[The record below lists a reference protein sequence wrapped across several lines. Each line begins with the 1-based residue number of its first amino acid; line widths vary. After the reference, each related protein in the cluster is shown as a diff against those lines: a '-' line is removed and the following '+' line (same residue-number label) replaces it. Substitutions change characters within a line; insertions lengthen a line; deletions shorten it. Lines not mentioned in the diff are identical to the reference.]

1 MDLRQLHYFT
11 AVAEEQTI
19 SAAARKLHISQP
31 PLSQQIK
38 LLEDELGI
46 RLFDRQPRKVTLT
59 DAGHL
64 LYRHAKNILMLSDE
78 ALHEVR
84 DFAQGLHG
92 TLRLGTISSSGSA
105 LLERRMLDFCNQ
117 YPDVHFELHE
127 GNTFELLRLLEQ
139 GVIEIAVVRTPF
151 QTDDVACAYLEEEPM
166 SAVGWPRFF
175 NGNHTRRLALEA
187 LTDKPLIIYRR
198 FEQILR
204 TAFSARMLT
213 PNFFCINDDART
225 CLAWANASLGVALVP
240 QSVTR
245 QMARPG
251 IGIYELEEPEL
262 RTRIAAIH
270 KSDGYLSDIAV
281 RFLKVFEQSKQ

>member
-213 PNFFCINDDART
+213 PISSVSMTMRAPALPGQT
-225 CLAWANASLGVALVP
+225 PALASLWFRNLLLVKWPGPALAFMNWRSRNSEQGSL
-240 QSVTR
+240 QSTS
-245 QMARPG
+245 Q
-251 IGIYELEEPEL
+251 
-262 RTRIAAIH
+262 TAIFLT
-270 KSDGYLSDIAV
+270 SLSD
-281 RFLKVFEQSKQ
+281 F